1 MVFEDDEN
9 DVGLVDML
17 TETDKL
23 NSSDGANFPRLVM
36 NFEKLRV
43 TSNPKYP
50 VIPNSKPHI
59 SGKPDLSGTQNIER
73 FLDRTRYLGYKTHLA
88 HYRQ

>member
-1 MVFEDDEN
+1 MKTSQGAEYEDVPSPLLPKDLPYLQPTGSPHILQVVFEDDEN

-36 NFEKLRV
+36 VLK
-43 TSNPKYP
+43 S
-50 VIPNSKPHI
+50 
-59 SGKPDLSGTQNIER
+59 
-73 FLDRTRYLGYKTHLA
+73 LG
-88 HYRQ
+88 